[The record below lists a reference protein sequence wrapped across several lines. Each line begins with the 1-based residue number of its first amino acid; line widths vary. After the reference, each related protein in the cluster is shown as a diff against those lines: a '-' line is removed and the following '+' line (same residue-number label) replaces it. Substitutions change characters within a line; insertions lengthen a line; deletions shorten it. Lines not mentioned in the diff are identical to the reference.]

1 MSAVLF
7 CLAGAGAGT
16 LPLAAQSTD
25 LSVEVGGSRVAP
37 PPGVDGDAAGFLVA
51 GLHGSRY
58 TAGSSGGY
66 ASLLFGHAL
75 DASTGGDFV
84 SGEVGGAAWRQLGGG
99 WSTGLEGR
107 AFGFG
112 VRDPFGYAAGAVEAS
127 AVLRYR
133 RGALSARLAGS
144 GGVGRS
150 RVTISTLVQRM
161 RRQALVVQVLDDDLW
176 RWGGTAEVLARRG
189 PVAAGVAGGAH
200 RSAGGTYRSAGLRLV
215 AGAAHGALEAR
226 LDAWRT
232 PGGSRTT
239 GGIAFYIPWG
249 GWSAR
254 GVVGRPEPDPLLLA
268 EPGRGAG
275 GVLLGRRIVGSGPT
289 EASPSTLY
297 QVRDDSPDGAR
308 VRIRVTAPRGATRVQ
323 VLGDFT
329 LWEPVDMEARGDR
342 WTVEMDV
349 PFGTHHFGFLVDGAW
364 YLPDDAPDAVPDEW
378 GRRSATMVVESEGV
392 S

>member
-1 MSAVLF
+1 MGAALF
-7 CLAGAGAGT
+7 FLAGAGAGT
-16 LPLAAQSTD
+16 LPVAAQSTE

-37 PPGVDGDAAGFLVA
+37 PAEVEGDAAGFVVA
-51 GLHGSRY
+51 GLRAGLY
-58 TAGSSGGY
+58 TAGGSGGY
-66 ASLLFGHAL
+66 ASLLFGRAL
-75 DASTGGDFV
+75 DTSTGGDFV
-84 SGEVGGAAWRQLGGG
+84 SGEVGGAAWRRLGGG

-112 VRDPFGYAAGAVEAS
+112 VRDPFGYAAGAVEGS

-133 RGALSARLAGS
+133 GGLLKARLAGS

-161 RRQALVVQVLDDDLW
+161 RRQALVVEVLDDDLW
-176 RWGGTAEVLARRG
+176 RWGGTAEVLAGRG

-215 AGAAHGALEAR
+215 AGGVRGAIEAR
-226 LDAWRT
+226 LDTWRT
-232 PGGSRTT
+232 PAGSETT
-239 GGIAFYIPWG
+239 GGIAFYVPWG

-275 GVLLGRRIVGSGPT
+275 GVLLGRRIGGSGPP
-289 EASPSTLY
+289 EADPSALY
-297 QVRDDSPDGAR
+297 EVRDDSPAGAR
-308 VRIRVTAPRGATRVQ
+308 VRIRVEAPPGATRVQ

-329 LWEPVDMEARGDR
+329 LWEPVEMAARGGR
-342 WTVEMDV
+342 WTVELDV

-378 GRRSATMVVESEGV
+378 GRRSATMVVEGEGV